1 MLPLRWTE
9 EILRRLSV
17 RYGRDFLHKYEGVDL
32 EDVKR
37 DWAEVLGGFA
47 DHPEAIEYGLKNLP
61 DHKAPNAAEFAA
73 LCRRAPEKQQPM
85 LAHHLMPEDIQ
96 RNKERLQE
104 IKNMLS
110 ARIVHA

>member
-9 EILRRLSV
+9 ELLRRLSV

-32 EDVKR
+32 DDVKR
-37 DWAEVLGGFA
+37 DWAECLAGFA

-73 LCRRAPEKQQPM
+73 LCRRAPAKENLM
-85 LAHHLMPEDIQ
+85 LGHRLMPEDIE
-96 RNKERLQE
+96 RNKMRLKE
-104 IKNMLS
+104 IHDMLS
-110 ARIVHA
+110 ARIVRA